1 MYVASLSCQVARRS
15 EEDPTFFA
23 PLYRSVDT
31 SNVAVMGFSAGGALA
46 VYAAEESQRVW
57 PGRVKAVVS
66 EIKKSLFS
74 FLALFSRFS
83 FRSYH
88 WWFTGHSIIQAHVS

>member
-66 EIKKSLFS
+66 
-74 FLALFSRFS
+74 RCG
-83 FRSYH
+83 
-88 WWFTGHSIIQAHVS
+88 THSVTSGKRDPRVIRLP

>member
-1 MYVASLSCQVARRS
+1 MARRS

-31 SNVAVMGFSAGGALA
+31 SNVAVIGFSAGGALA

-66 EIKKSLFS
+66 E
-74 FLALFSRFS
+74 
-83 FRSYH
+83 
-88 WWFTGHSIIQAHVS
+88 